1 MYVLTQI
8 PCHCPHLTA
17 PLPLGTRANRPVM
30 VARRHFVDALDQGIS
45 LVPFGKCSVK
55 YRSLDH
61 ELINSDS
68 NNNFNDDDDD
78 DGGDDDNDD
87 EDNDD
92 DDDVTMMTMMKVM
105 MMMTMM
111 MMMMMMMTMK
121 VMMMTM
127 MMTMMMRFNWKHLL
141 IVRSFFHLSSFSHS
155 FLV

>member
-1 MYVLTQI
+1 
-8 PCHCPHLTA
+8 
-17 PLPLGTRANRPVM
+17 M
-30 VARRHFVDALDQGIS
+30 VARRQFVDALDQGIS

-55 YRSLDH
+55 HRSLDH

-87 EDNDD
+87 
-92 DDDVTMMTMMKVM
+92 DDVTMMTMMKV
-105 MMMTMM
+105 
-111 MMMMMMMTMK
+111 MMMMTMK

-127 MMTMMMRFNWKHLL
+127 MMTMMMRLNWKHLL

>member
-17 PLPLGTRANRPVM
+17 PPLLGTRANRPVM

-68 NNNFNDDDDD
+68 NNNFNDDDDGD
-78 DGGDDDNDD
+78 DYDYDDEDDGDDDNDEGD
-87 EDNDD
+87 DDDYDGDD
-92 DDDVTMMTMMKVM
+92 DDDDDDGS
-105 MMMTMM
+105 
-111 MMMMMMMTMK
+111 
-121 VMMMTM
+121 
-127 MMTMMMRFNWKHLL
+127 
-141 IVRSFFHLSSFSHS
+141 RSP
-155 FLV
+155 

>member
-1 MYVLTQI
+1 
-8 PCHCPHLTA
+8 
-17 PLPLGTRANRPVM
+17 M
-30 VARRHFVDALDQGIS
+30 VARRQFVDALDQGIS

-55 YRSLDH
+55 YRSLYR

-68 NNNFNDDDDD
+68 DNNFNDDDDD

-92 DDDVTMMTMMKVM
+92 DDDVTMMTMMKV
-105 MMMTMM
+105 
-111 MMMMMMMTMK
+111 MMMMTMK

>member
-55 YRSLDH
+55 YRSLYR

-78 DGGDDDNDD
+78 GDDYDYDDEDEGDDDNDEGD
-87 EDNDD
+87 DDDYDGYDD
-92 DDDVTMMTMMKVM
+92 DDDDDDDDA
-105 MMMTMM
+105 
-111 MMMMMMMTMK
+111 
-121 VMMMTM
+121 
-127 MMTMMMRFNWKHLL
+127 F
-141 IVRSFFHLSSFSHS
+141 
-155 FLV
+155 